1 MRNRKLWISILAG
14 IMAAILVLSLIAGVL
29 PGLFQE
35 ADGKTI
41 SSMKAELEKLKA
53 EGKEINKQIQE
64 LEKQISANTKDMKE
78 IVAKKNAID
87 QQIFALHEKVANIN
101 EQIVAYSNLIAD
113 KQEELDQAE
122 TRLAELNQKYK
133 ERIRAMEEQGE
144 LSYWYV
150 LFKAN
155 SFTDLLDRMS
165 MIQEIAAADERRLEE
180 MSKAAEAVA
189 EAKSALELERQ
200 GLADS
205 KLELEASEKQ
215 LAAKREEAD
224 QVLTELIA
232 VKEEYEAYLEEVE
245 KEARKNKDKQDD
257 LEHEITLKEWEE
269 KNNSSS
275 SGSSSSNGKPNDT
288 NDYYVASNATWV
300 NPCKFKRF
308 SSPFGWRVHPV
319 YKDWRFHY
327 GVDLSNS
334 AGTDIV
340 ATRAGTVKVAK
351 YSSSGG
357 YYVEIDHG
365 DGFSSKYLHMTH
377 YIVKK
382 GDKVAQGQK
391 IGEMGSTGVST
402 GPHLHFSILYKGEH
416 VNPAKYIKI

>member
-14 IMAAILVLSLIAGVL
+14 VMAAILVLGLIAGVL
-29 PGLFQE
+29 PELVRE
-35 ADGKTI
+35 ADGASI
-41 SSMKAELEKLKA
+41 SSMKQDLEKLKA
-53 EGKEINKQIQE
+53 EKKELDKQIAE
-64 LEKQISANTKDMKE
+64 WEKQIKGTTTEMKD

-87 QQIFALHEKVANIN
+87 QQIFALHETVANIN

-113 KQEELDQAE
+113 KQEELDNAE
-122 TRLAELNQKYK
+122 TRLAELNEKYK
-133 ERIRAMEEQGE
+133 ARIRAMEEQGD

-155 SFTDLLDRMS
+155 SFTDLLDRMN

-180 MSKAAEAVA
+180 MSKAAEEVS
-189 EAKSALELERQ
+189 EAKDALELERQ

-205 KLELEASEKQ
+205 KLEMEQAQKELET
-215 LAAKREEAD
+215 KRAEAD
-224 QVLTELIA
+224 RLLTELIA

-245 KEARKNKDKQDD
+245 KEAKKNKDKQDD
-257 LEHEITLKEWEE
+257 LLHEITLKEWEE

-275 SGSSSSNGKPNDT
+275 SGGSSSGKPNDS
-288 NDYYVASNATWV
+288 NDYYVASSATWAK
-300 NPCKFKRF
+300 PCKYTRF

-327 GVDLSNS
+327 GVDLS
-334 AGTDIV
+334 AKQGTDIV

-391 IGEMGSTGVST
+391 IGEVGSTGVST
-402 GPHLHFSILYKGEH
+402 GPHLHFSILYKGNH